1 MTKWINMELSEVLVK
16 IGLND
21 KEAKVYL
28 AMLALGPATAYR
40 IAPKAG
46 IKRSISY
53 VVLESLQSHGLVSVV
68 PEGERKLFV
77 ASDPGKLLGEIE
89 QKKELYKRFLP
100 NLEALYLE
108 SSKKEKPQVQFFEG
122 KEAVLGLYEK
132 IYESKDVAFFSTIRD
147 ILSEFPD
154 FPKKLNQKAIQG
166 KVRVRELLTMSPSD
180 IAYGKTMEHNN
191 FFQQRFAV
199 GIGEFFTDNCLFD
212 GQVAFF
218 AFDPFLYA
226 VLVRSDGVYKSL
238 KTLYEFAWAAAMSY
252 DEAIKKPLLN

>member
-1 MTKWINMELSEVLVK
+1 MELSEVLIK

-46 IKRSISY
+46 IKRSIAY
-53 VVLESLQSHGLVSVV
+53 VVLENLQSRGLVSVV
-68 PEGERKLFV
+68 PQGERKLFV

-100 NLEALYLE
+100 NLEALYLDA
-108 SSKKEKPQVQFFEG
+108 SKKEKPQVQYFEG
-122 KEAVLGLYEK
+122 KEAVNGLYEK
-132 IYESKDVAFFSTIRD
+132 ICESKDVAFFSTIRD
-147 ILSEFPD
+147 ILSVFPEI
-154 FPKKLNQKAIQG
+154 PKKLNEKAIKGQA
-166 KVRVRELLTMSPSD
+166 RVRELLTLSQGD
-180 IAYGKTMEHNN
+180 ISYAKTMKHND
-191 FFQQRFAV
+191 FFQQRFAK

-238 KTLYEFAWAAAMSY
+238 KTLYEFAWSSA
-252 DEAIKKPLLN
+252 EPFEKIIKE

>member
-1 MTKWINMELSEVLVK
+1 MIK
-16 IGLND
+16 IGLNE

-46 IKRSISY
+46 VKRSIAY
-53 VVLESLQSHGLVSVV
+53 VVLESLQARGLVSVV
-68 PEGERKLFV
+68 PQGERKLFV

-100 NLEALYLE
+100 NLEALYLDA
-108 SSKKEKPQVQFFEG
+108 SKKEKPQVQFFEG
-122 KEAVLGLYEK
+122 REAVDGLYEK
-132 IYESKDVAFFSTIRD
+132 IYESKDVVFFSTIRD
-147 ILSEFPD
+147 ILSSFPE
-154 FPKKLNQKAIQG
+154 FPKKLNEKAMQG
-166 KVRVRELLTMSPSD
+166 KMRVRELLSMSPSD
-180 IAYGKTMEHNN
+180 FAYAKTMKHSEFFEH
-191 FFQQRFAV
+191 RFAQ

-212 GQVAFF
+212 GRVAFF

-238 KTLYEFAWAAAMSY
+238 KTLYEFAWLSA
-252 DEAIKKPLLN
+252 KPFEQIVKDTI